1 MVGGGKPRTLLLFRN
16 ALRDEYKYSSFIS
29 KRLPGPAHLTGPLWV
44 PFPLYLPTSSDLCRM
59 PFRSYS
65 IGFWLMCLSSFLF
78 FLSFN
83 LLLPALP
90 DHLTQLG
97 GADYKG
103 FIIALFT
110 LTAAISRPF
119 SGKLADTVGRIPV
132 MVFGSL
138 VCVVCGFI
146 YPLALTV
153 AGFMGLRLL
162 HGFSTGFKPTGT
174 AAFIADIVPVARRGE
189 AMGLLGVTGTLGM
202 AAGPALGDWLAAHF
216 TINTLFYCSSGIA
229 LVSVLVQGTLTETL
243 PAAQRQRFRWHLLRL
258 KLEEVIEPR
267 VLRPALVTLLCL
279 FPFGAVLTVVPDQSR
294 FLELPNRGLFYIAYT
309 VSSLLV
315 RLLAGRASDR
325 FGRVRVLRWSAGILA
340 LSLALLTF
348 LATPTS
354 FLLAALVFGIG
365 TGLNS
370 PTLYAWT
377 VDLSHPAHRGRAV
390 ATMYIALEVGIGLGA
405 LLAGWIFDNQ
415 VARLPYVHGM
425 SLAAVLLAVAYLAL
439 IPTDVAGAAARAAE
453 DEQRAP
459 AAEEVV

>member
-1 MVGGGKPRTLLLFRN
+1 
-16 ALRDEYKYSSFIS
+16 
-29 KRLPGPAHLTGPLWV
+29 
-44 PFPLYLPTSSDLCRM
+44 M

-65 IGFWLMCLSSFLF
+65 VGFWLMCLSSFLF

-103 FIIALFT
+103 FIIAMFT

-138 VCVVCGFI
+138 VCVVCGLI
-146 YPLALTV
+146 YPWALTV
-153 AGFMGLRLL
+153 AGFLGLRLL

-174 AAFIADIVPVARRGE
+174 AAFIADIVPVERRGE
-189 AMGLLGVTGTLGM
+189 AMGLLGVTGTIGM
-202 AAGPALGDWLAAHF
+202 AAGPALGDWVVSHF
-216 TINTLFYCSSGIA
+216 SLNVLFYCSSAFA

-243 PAAQRQRFRWHLLRL
+243 PPPQRQPFRWSLLRL
-258 KLEEVIEPR
+258 RLEEIIEPR

-294 FLELPNRGLFYIAYT
+294 LLGLTNRGLFYIAYT
-309 VSSLLV
+309 VSSLTV

-325 FGRVRVLRWSAGILA
+325 LGRVRVLRWSAAVLA
-340 LSLALLTF
+340 GSLALLTF
-348 LATPTS
+348 GATPAG
-354 FLLAALVFGIG
+354 FLGAAVVFGIG

-377 VDLSHPAHRGRAV
+377 VDLSHPQYRGRAV
-390 ATMYIALEVGIGLGA
+390 ATMYVALEVGIGLGA
-405 LLAGWIFDNQ
+405 LLAGWVFDNQ
-415 VARLPYVHGM
+415 PARLPLVHGL
-425 SLAAVLLAVAYLAL
+425 SLAVVLAAVAYLAL
-439 IPTDVAGAAARAAE
+439 VPTDTPGAAARQPAE
-453 DEQRAP
+453 QEPAP
-459 AAEEVV
+459 AAEQIV